1 MRSFARRASAAVIAA
16 LVAASA
22 VRAAESHEIAFKF
35 TEGEKSSYGIDIELD
50 ITTTAERGGQ
60 KQESS
65 ARTKTLALVMDVVER
80 AAKEGVRA
88 APELAV
94 TFRDLVVEQELS
106 GAAGEITLEIS
117 GEDVVAKRGGGTI
130 VDTKKGTGKAL
141 AKALLAEFAF
151 VGKEGT
157 LTLLES
163 GRVTKVDGPEAFKSF
178 LAPDSGA
185 GLWVLETKPGA
196 VAVGETWESEER
208 KIRRFR
214 GLDLSTNPLTVK
226 VSYTLDGFSE
236 RDGRKVAKIKV
247 KSDFLREKS
256 LSATVTGESLKD
268 ARVDIRRLERT
279 AEGTVL
285 FDIDEGRLIESDIK
299 VTLAVEAEMTVKNE
313 RTKRDETVKTKV
325 TGTGHAVM
333 KLQPA
338 APEVEEEKPEA
349 E

>member
-16 LVAASA
+16 LALASA
-22 VRAAESHEIAFKF
+22 VGAAESHVLAFKF
-35 TEGEKSSYGIDIELD
+35 TDGEKLTYGIDIELD
-50 ITTTAERGGQ
+50 ITTTAERGSQ

-65 ARTKTLALVMDVVER
+65 ARTKKLALVMDVVER

-117 GEDVVAKRGGGTI
+117 GSDVVARRGGAVM
-130 VDTKKGTGKAL
+130 VDTKKGKGKEL

-151 VGKEGT
+151 IGKEGT
-157 LTLLES
+157 LTLRES
-163 GRVTKVDGPEAFKSF
+163 GRVTKVDGPEAFRSF

-185 GLWVLETKPGA
+185 GLWVLETKLGA

-208 KIRRFR
+208 RIRRFH
-214 GLDLSTNPLTVK
+214 GLDLSTNPLAVK
-226 VSYTLDGFSE
+226 VSYTLEEFSE

-247 KSDFLREKS
+247 RSDLLREKS
-256 LSATVTGESLKD
+256 LSATVTGEALKD
-268 ARVDIRRLERT
+268 ARVDIRRLERK

-285 FDIDEGRLIESDIK
+285 FDIDEGRLIESDMK

-313 RTKRDETVKTKV
+313 LTKRDETVKTKV
-325 TGTGHAVM
+325 TGAGHSVM
-333 KLQPA
+333 KLQPPAPA
-338 APEVEEEKPEA
+338 ADKA